1 MHRTSLAVSFMLSLV
16 ACVPDLDTDEARVDA
31 PRVLAVVAEPAESRP
46 GAKVTYTALMAD
58 ASGDRDQGVLAWFY
72 CLAQKPLA
80 QLGPVDPQC
89 FDRGAGKLN
98 RIGSGFE
105 VEGSV
110 PGNAC
115 ALFGP
120 NIPAPEEG
128 EEPGRP
134 VDPDDTG
141 GYKQPVVLGF
151 NAGEGDQLVLY
162 EQRISCDLAGV
173 SADTAA
179 EYRLRYHAN
188 QNPAL
193 RDVLAERA
201 DGERVRL
208 GAGGV
213 LDVDRNEQV
222 ALTARWEECPE
233 SDVCGDGVCGPDE
246 DRVDC
251 ADDCATPIGC
261 AGQERYLWFD
271 NQKRELKVRRES
283 LSLAWYNTGGS
294 YTDERTGADED
305 DTSLSSTNRW
315 TAPDEGGDLSLWVV
329 VRDARGGVGTLQLG
343 VHVRE

>member
-1 MHRTSLAVSFMLSLV
+1 MRRISLALLMMLSVV
-16 ACVPDLDTDEARVDA
+16 ACVPDLDTDESRVDA

-46 GAKVTYTALMAD
+46 GTKVTYTALIAD
-58 ASGDRDQGVLAWFY
+58 GSGERDDGIVAWFY

-89 FDRGAGKLN
+89 FDRGAGKLD
-98 RIGSGFE
+98 RIGGGFE

-110 PGNAC
+110 PSNAC

-151 NAGEGDQLVLY
+151 NAGAGDELVLY

-188 QNPAL
+188 QNTGL
-193 RDVLAERA
+193 RDVLAARA

-208 GAGGV
+208 AGGDV
-213 LDVDRNEQV
+213 LEVDRNE
-222 ALTARWEECPE
+222 
-233 SDVCGDGVCGPDE
+233 
-246 DRVDC
+246 
-251 ADDCATPIGC
+251 
-261 AGQERYLWFD
+261 
-271 NQKRELKVRRES
+271 
-283 LSLAWYNTGGS
+283 
-294 YTDERTGADED
+294 
-305 DTSLSSTNRW
+305 
-315 TAPDEGGDLSLWVV
+315 
-329 VRDARGGVGTLQLG
+329 
-343 VHVRE
+343 

>member
-1 MHRTSLAVSFMLSLV
+1 MLSIV
-16 ACVPDLDTDEARVDA
+16 ACVPDLDTDESRVDA

-46 GAKVTYTALMAD
+46 GTEVIYTALLAD
-58 ASGDRDQGVLAWFY
+58 GSGQRDEGILAWFY

-89 FDRGAGKLN
+89 FDRSAGKLS
-98 RIGSGFE
+98 RIGGGLE
-105 VEGSV
+105 VRGSV
-110 PGNAC
+110 PTNAC

-141 GYKQPVVLGF
+141 GYKQPVVVGF

-173 SADTAA
+173 SAQIAA

-188 QNPAL
+188 QNPGL
-193 RDVLAERA
+193 RDVLVDRA
-201 DGERVRL
+201 DGDRVRL
-208 GAGGV
+208 RPGDLLEV
-213 LDVDRNEQV
+213 ERNEQV

-233 SDVCGDGVCGPDE
+233 EDVCGDGVCGPDE
-246 DRVDC
+246 DRASC
-251 ADDCATPIGC
+251 ADDCAAPAGC

-271 NQKRELKVRRES
+271 NQARALKVRRES
-283 LSLAWYNTGGS
+283 LSLAWYNTGGM
-294 YTDERTGADED
+294 YTDERTGADEED
-305 DTSLSSTNRW
+305 FSLQGKNHW
-315 TAPDEGGDLSLWVV
+315 TAPDTAGELSLWIVA
-329 VRDARGGVGTLQLG
+329 RDARGGVGTLQLG
-343 VHVRE
+343 VRVRE